1 MNQRRKLSRSEN
13 YSHIGDSGIMNYTL
27 IAALRKFTATI
38 KDDPDYFENEG
49 LFTSGECSSF
59 AYILNKEFGYPLK
72 AAYYYGDGNED
83 LVHIWA
89 EQNGKAIDFYGVSR
103 STGKEFLVDY
113 LENMSGFSV
122 DWSVD
127 NMHVEDI
134 SPQQAKEYVCSE
146 SLDEAKAWIEKYRKE
161 YAITA
166 RKEG

>member
-1 MNQRRKLSRSEN
+1 L
-13 YSHIGDSGIMNYTL
+13 T
-27 IAALRKFTATI
+27 
-38 KDDPDYFENEG
+38 P
-49 LFTSGECSSF
+49 
-59 AYILNKEFGYPLK
+59 
-72 AAYYYGDGNED
+72 
-83 LVHIWA
+83 
-89 EQNGKAIDFYGVSR
+89 
-103 STGKEFLVDY
+103 TGKEFLVDY